1 MKCLRVTDGKGFFSL
16 DGETWTALD
25 EISKEDILSI
35 INICLEDSFEMDDP
49 SDATV
54 HNKAHDIM

>member
-35 INICLEDSFEMDDP
+35 INICLEDSFEMDD
-49 SDATV
+49 
-54 HNKAHDIM
+54 